1 MMKISKI
8 ITAILIL
15 VGTVSCNQI
24 EDRLYS
30 FEEVTPP
37 SDVTAIT
44 SITADNTGKVVFIP
58 SSEGATTYMVT
69 FGDTVDEQPAEFGI
83 KEEISHFYG
92 EGTYTY
98 GITAVGITGLTSEEF
113 TDEITVSFI
122 PPSNLSVTA
131 ESDPSVSRQINISA
145 TADNAT
151 SIEFYFGEV
160 TGDDPT
166 IADPGETVSH
176 IYAEAGDYDITI
188 VAKNAAIET
197 VDTTITVN
205 AIEITGPQEAAPTPS
220 GRLDSDVISVFSDA
234 YTDLANT
241 DFNPDWGQ
249 STIVTTEAIENNS
262 TLKYANLNYQG
273 TQFESAI
280 DASGMEYIHVDMWTD
295 NATSVNFSL
304 ISSGPA
310 ETPYAMPITS
320 GEWVSYDIALSE
332 FSTVV
337 DLSDIIQFKFD
348 GTEGS
353 TIYLDNIFFYREGA
367 STAVELPLDFE
378 SSTVDYTWTD
388 FDGGQVA
395 IIDNP
400 QSGGINTSAK
410 VGQMVKNAGQPWGG
424 SYITL
429 DAPIDFSV
437 NKTFKMKVFAPNAG
451 DNVLLKVENADN
463 GAIAFEQEVATTVGN
478 AWEELTFD
486 YSGIDDQ
493 EYQKIVLIFELGTV
507 GDGSADFTYLF
518 DDIVLTN

>member
-1 MMKISKI
+1 MMKIPKI

-15 VGTVSCNQI
+15 VMAISCNQL

-37 SDVTAIT
+37 SEVTAIA
-44 SITADNTGKVVFIP
+44 SISADNTGKVVLIP
-58 SSEGATTYMVT
+58 SSVGATHYLVT
-69 FGDTVDEQPAEFGI
+69 FGDTVDEQPTEFGI
-83 KEEISHFYG
+83 KDEIAHFYS

-98 GITAVGITGLTSEEF
+98 GITAVGITGLTSGEF
-113 TDEITVSFI
+113 TDELTISFI
-122 PPSNLSVTA
+122 PPENLVVTA
-131 ESDPSVSRQINISA
+131 ESDPSVSLQVNITA

-151 SIEFYFGEV
+151 SMEYYFGETAGEEPV
-160 TGDDPT
+160 VE
-166 IADPGETVSH
+166 DPGTTVSH
-176 IYAEAGDYDITI
+176 VYAAAGDYEVTV
-188 VAKNAAIET
+188 VAKNAAIKT
-197 VDTTITVN
+197 IDTTFTVT
-205 AIEITGPQEAAPTPS
+205 AVEITGPQEAAPTPS
-220 GRLDSDVISVFSDA
+220 GRLESDVISVFSDA
-234 YTDLANT
+234 YTDLPNT
-241 DFNPDWGQ
+241 DFNPNWGQ
-249 STIVTTEAIENNS
+249 STIVTTEEISGNS

-280 DASGMEYIHVDMWTD
+280 DASGMDYIHVDMWTD
-295 NATSVNFSL
+295 NATSINFSL

-320 GEWVSYDIALSE
+320 GEWVSYDIPLSTY
-332 FSTVV
+332 SSVV

-348 GTEGS
+348 GTAGS
-353 TIYLDNIFFYREGA
+353 TIYLDNIFFYREGV

-378 SSTVDYTWTD
+378 SSAVDYSWTN
-388 FDGGQVA
+388 FDGGEVT

-400 QSGGINTSAK
+400 QSGGINTSSK
-410 VGQMVKNAGQPWGG
+410 VAQMVKGAGQSWGG

-437 NKTFKMKVFAPNAG
+437 NKTFKMKVFVPNAG
-451 DNVLLKVENADN
+451 DKVLLKVENASN
-463 GAIAFEQEVATTVGN
+463 GAIAFEKEATTTVGN

-486 YSGIDDQ
+486 YSAIDNQD
-493 EYQKIVLIFELGTV
+493 YQKVVIIFELGTV